1 MFPGSLVAGADK
13 ASELSTALGVSTP
26 PPECW
31 GVSFITKEMDP
42 EQQVGEE
49 VRRPQT
55 TPPPQKDKEDAPV
68 DDGDDED
75 ARNERNQDG
84 EDLHIN

>member
-1 MFPGSLVAGADK
+1 
-13 ASELSTALGVSTP
+13 
-26 PPECW
+26 
-31 GVSFITKEMDP
+31 MDP